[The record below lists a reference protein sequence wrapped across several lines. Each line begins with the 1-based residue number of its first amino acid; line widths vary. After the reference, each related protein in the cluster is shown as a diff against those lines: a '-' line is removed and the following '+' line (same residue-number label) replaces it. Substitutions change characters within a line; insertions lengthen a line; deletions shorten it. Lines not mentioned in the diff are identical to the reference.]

1 MISFPNSLSLNV
13 LPDEGKITY
22 SRCLPVDNVTYH
34 QNSCGDSPERAELL
48 LYDSTYYHYFA
59 IIDYSHFK
67 LGKEYHRNKKYES
80 NKTKIT

>member
-34 QNSCGDSPERAELL
+34 QNSCGDSPERA
-48 LYDSTYYHYFA
+48 
-59 IIDYSHFK
+59 DYTSVTT
-67 LGKEYHRNKKYES
+67 L
-80 NKTKIT
+80 